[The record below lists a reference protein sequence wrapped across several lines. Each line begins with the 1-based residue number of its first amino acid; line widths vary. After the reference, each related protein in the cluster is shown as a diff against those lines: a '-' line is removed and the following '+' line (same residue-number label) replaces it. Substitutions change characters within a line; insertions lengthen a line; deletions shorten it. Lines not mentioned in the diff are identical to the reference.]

1 MQHTA
6 ASSLGVQQDESGA
19 TFFLPGTILI
29 FLISGSSD
37 VFESIS
43 LSVFSLIKT
52 AIAKIDALIFQR
64 NFWSQRVA
72 EAHVERD
79 SGHLKLEDP
88 LSSPQS
94 PV

>member
-1 MQHTA
+1 VQHTVA
-6 ASSLGVQQDESGA
+6 ASLGVQQDESVA
-19 TFFLPGTILI
+19 TFILLGAILI

-37 VFESIS
+37 VIDSIP